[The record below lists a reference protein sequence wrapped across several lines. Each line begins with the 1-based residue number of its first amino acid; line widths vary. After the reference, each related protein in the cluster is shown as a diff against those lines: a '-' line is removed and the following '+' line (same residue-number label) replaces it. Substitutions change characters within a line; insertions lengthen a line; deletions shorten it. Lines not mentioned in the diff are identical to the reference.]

1 MSLNDP
7 LAACD
12 RLAAIFDR
20 ALALREQG
28 PTAVDDAV
36 RVPVVQYAIAQLK
49 MRVRPA
55 LEKDWLKADPVH
67 VVLFGGTNT
76 GKSTVLNVL
85 LGRDGAGMSVRARF
99 SQYPEAFRPAALGDR
114 WLDSFPSRFAG
125 YRRYRDEHPPHL
137 SDEALCRDGYAPA
150 LAVIDPAHLDAEPM
164 AAPAAPGAVLWDT
177 PDFSTEQAW
186 TYFRAV
192 LDAAALADVVVMTVT
207 DESYADD
214 RGNALLRM
222 LGESGVAVHVA
233 ANKLGDSATLL
244 DDIAKTLETIGQ
256 SRAPIHR
263 LPHVAGTK
271 PGERLRGL
279 LATREASAFRA
290 AIAREAARGAE
301 LKRSGLLGAVGLLRR
316 HLEEVLRPLVSEA
329 DVAARWAS
337 AVERITRD
345 RLIEPYRRDYLE
357 GIRHAEFNRA
367 LVHVMGLLQVPYIG
381 PVLDLIGRAIRF
393 PVRLAS
399 DTFRR
404 LSGTPAPSETSPPEE
419 QVVHEAIESWLAA
432 LKAEAQA
439 MADADTHAAWSQ
451 IARRLDDDAFRLLL
465 RTRFD
470 EAFAA
475 RRRAIEEEVR
485 RRAEAIYRELEDQPH
500 RLNLL
505 RGANLAA
512 STLMIALVIKSGG
525 LNWSDAVLGPALA
538 GLWQNLLGWG
548 LGRYLEAQ
556 RASLKQEQAR
566 SLADLVD
573 THLVRPV
580 RDLYR
585 GAASGDELAAAR
597 RDFALLSEVAAET
610 MA

>member
-419 QVVHEAIESWLAA
+419 QVV
-432 LKAEAQA
+432 
-439 MADADTHAAWSQ
+439 
-451 IARRLDDDAFRLLL
+451 
-465 RTRFD
+465 
-470 EAFAA
+470 
-475 RRRAIEEEVR
+475 
-485 RRAEAIYRELEDQPH
+485 
-500 RLNLL
+500 
-505 RGANLAA
+505 
-512 STLMIALVIKSGG
+512 
-525 LNWSDAVLGPALA
+525 
-538 GLWQNLLGWG
+538 
-548 LGRYLEAQ
+548 
-556 RASLKQEQAR
+556 
-566 SLADLVD
+566 
-573 THLVRPV
+573 
-580 RDLYR
+580 
-585 GAASGDELAAAR
+585 
-597 RDFALLSEVAAET
+597 
-610 MA
+610 